1 MSKPGD
7 VKIAVEKVETT
18 IKELVEQMKA
28 TRVAVE
34 QLTEGLQSQLE
45 QVVKQA
51 GSVAQEI
58 NRDITTFQ
66 EQRQLVESQ
75 LISEVER
82 AKQLSDLK
90 DIEESIQVIREVID
104 ELSKKVDLR
113 GLSEAVTKFESEQ
126 KS

>member
-1 MSKPGD
+1 MSKPDD
-7 VKIAVEKVETT
+7 VKKAVEKVETT

-75 LISEVER
+75 LTSEVER